1 MAGAPGGEDAA
12 AGRYRGLGGAGL
24 CRGGVLFC
32 CWRGC
37 GQAES
42 AVFLG
47 LRQCGGLSVRR
58 FGVVVGL
65 VGVVGVVSGCS
76 SGADVG
82 AAGQTGAAGPAS
94 SEAAVSPEPAA
105 FHFDSGDLVIGPF
118 DPEEVKHNLFDPCT
132 EISDAEFAAAGMVK
146 SPIPEEVSPL
156 VEGISFCAI
165 ETEDLYESGAIGVTP
180 LTKAEI
186 LRVTEELPDY
196 SAKIVPSSFAFPPR
210 GGDSSSCFVAVETKR
225 GTLAAL
231 ASSLR
236 NDDGYERVC
245 PSALKMLTG
254 LYTATNDLK
263 DSSLLTWN
271 SQYSVQ
277 RSRDFSWNQ

>member
-1 MAGAPGGEDAA
+1 M
-12 AGRYRGLGGAGL
+12 
-24 CRGGVLFC
+24 LFC

-65 VGVVGVVSGCS
+65 VGVVGVVSGCA

-132 EISDAEFAAAGMVK
+132 EISDAEFAAAGLVK
-146 SPIPEEVSPL
+146 SEVQPEQSALNDRYISTCALDDDDDYGVVLVVANAADRNIILSSSPSYTVSSL
-156 VEGISFCAI
+156 VPP
-165 ETEDLYESGAIGVTP
+165 GA
-180 LTKAEI
+180 
-186 LRVTEELPDY
+186 
-196 SAKIVPSSFAFPPR
+196 FAFGAPS
-210 GGDSSSCFVAVETKR
+210 GLGDSCDVAVETDR
-225 GTLAAL
+225 GTLSVSVGSARMLNDPSTLCSQAEELMNAL
-231 ASSLR
+231 
-236 NDDGYERVC
+236 YE
-245 PSALKMLTG
+245 
-254 LYTATNDLK
+254 
-263 DSSLLTWN
+263 
-271 SQYSVQ
+271 QHSV
-277 RSRDFSWNQ
+277 DH